1 VGRTPWPAAEVIVRL
16 CKDAVEQVFRI
27 QRNVFLR
34 SSACPALCLTGCP
47 SNSKTVQERQALEGE
62 LKLSQIVIEARE
74 PAVDDDPIWKTS
86 ENAPA
91 LCNTSSF
98 DHASVDD
105 RAIWDSA
112 SSVSFDHDVT
122 VESFVEGRVKSIR
135 ATGFRRLQAKTIPLH
150 TPLEIQQEVRHVWL
164 GRFRYAYCQIRWAEG
179 EMWSFKATI
188 EFDDGSAGS
197 LMSDGLHVQLQGR
210 NGQGPA

>member
-1 VGRTPWPAAEVIVRL
+1 MGRTPWPAAEVLVRL
-16 CKDAVEQVFRI
+16 CKDSVEQVFRI
-27 QRNVFLR
+27 RNVFLR
-34 SSACPALCLTGCP
+34 SSACLALCLTGCP
-47 SNSKTVQERQALEGE
+47 SNSKTVQERQALEVE

-74 PAVDDDPIWKTS
+74 PTVDDDPIWKTS

-122 VESFVEGRVKSIR
+122 VESFVGGKVSR
-135 ATGFRRLQAKTIPLH
+135 Q
-150 TPLEIQQEVRHVWL
+150 
-164 GRFRYAYCQIRWAEG
+164 GRFRCPLRSKYNRKSGTYGWAGFAMRTARYRGRKWRCGVSRRLLSSKMEAQI
-179 EMWSFKATI
+179 S
-188 EFDDGSAGS
+188 
-197 LMSDGLHVQLQGR
+197 HV
-210 NGQGPA
+210 

>member
-1 VGRTPWPAAEVIVRL
+1 M
-16 CKDAVEQVFRI
+16 EQVFRI
-27 QRNVFLR
+27 RNVFLR
-34 SSACPALCLTGCP
+34 SSACLALCLTGCP
-47 SNSKTVQERQALEGE
+47 SNSNTVQERKALEGE

-74 PAVDDDPIWKTS
+74 PTVDDDPIWKAS

-122 VESFVEGRVKSIR
+122 VESFVGGKVKSIR
-135 ATGFRRLQAKTIPLH
+135 VTGLRRLQAKTIPLP
-150 TPLEIQQEVRHVWL
+150 TPLEIQQEVRQVWL
-164 GRFRYAYCQIRWAEG
+164 GGFRYASCQIQWAEG
-179 EMWSFKATI
+179 EMWSFKAII

-197 LMSDGLHVQLQGR
+197 LRSDGLHVQVQGR
-210 NGQGPA
+210 NGKYWFFRLRPAVD